1 MPVRSPNVAG
11 RTYSLMI
18 WTPIQPGREAD
29 LRAHLEGLERGAGSP
44 LARLPRTHMAR
55 WIVVPDMPV
64 PPGTDLRDPLGT
76 QFLLFTS
83 NFDGDADSYLHELVA
98 LMGDEAGR
106 IWSHC
111 VGCPQPA
118 AGAALKAY
126 LHRNQVD
133 SGVAFAAY
141 GDASVAQIRRA
152 LDKRARL
159 IDFVVR
165 AQEMAPA
172 ARRTAFLEE
181 FGGG

>member
-1 MPVRSPNVAG
+1 MRSPNIAG

-18 WTPIQPGREAD
+18 WTPIQPGREDD
-29 LRAHLEGLERGAGSP
+29 LRAHLEGLDKDDSP
-44 LARLPRTHMAR
+44 LARVPRTHVAR

-64 PPGTDLRDPLGT
+64 APGTDLRDPLGT

-83 NFDGDADSYLHELVA
+83 NVDGDVDSYLRELVA
-98 LMGDEAGR
+98 LIPDEAAQ
-106 IWSHC
+106 IWGHC
-111 VGCPQPA
+111 IGCPQPA

-141 GDASVAQIRRA
+141 GNASVAQVRQA
-152 LDKRARL
+152 LDTRARL

-165 AQEMAPA
+165 AQGMKPNQ
-172 ARRTAFLEE
+172 RRKAFLKE
-181 FGGG
+181 FGSA